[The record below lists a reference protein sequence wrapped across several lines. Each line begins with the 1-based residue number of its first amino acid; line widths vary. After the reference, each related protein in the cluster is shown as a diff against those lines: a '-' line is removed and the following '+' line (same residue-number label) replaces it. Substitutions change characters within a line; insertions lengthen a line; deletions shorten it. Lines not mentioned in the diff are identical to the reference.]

1 MIEIP
6 KAEFRKLLRHYY
18 PGYIAHNIKDH
29 TDHGKTCRK
38 GDWCGFES
46 VITGK
51 PTEGL
56 SLIFEH
62 IHFEIV

>member
-1 MIEIP
+1 MIEI
-6 KAEFRKLLRHYY
+6 KREDFRRLVKRHY
-18 PGYIAHNIKDH
+18 PDYISHATQDH
-29 TDHGKTCRK
+29 TWQGRTCHA

-51 PTEGL
+51 PTAGVA
-56 SLIFEH
+56 LIFEH

>member
-1 MIEIP
+1 MFQIKRED
-6 KAEFRKLLRHYY
+6 FDKLVSRHYPDY
-18 PGYIAHNIKDH
+18 VGHCLMDH
-29 TDHGKTCRK
+29 TWNGRTCHK
-38 GDWCGFES
+38 GDWCGFKS